1 MASNTY
7 GAWVVAR
14 WIAGYPLADVRP
26 DEMPGHWRE
35 MLGVMY
41 STNGGERETALRHY
55 FSHRPDLDGDLMWG
69 YIMAS
74 DPAVEYKADEEEE
87 IYHVNP
93 DVPPL
98 CDECDPND
106 KQAAAADHAGAWL
119 DEYTRWS
126 DMRADRSPHEFNEA
140 AGLWL
145 AGLAVA
151 RRLVLRLGHGD
162 IYPNLYILGVAPT
175 TLYAKSVSLDCAAE
189 VIEQAVPYLLLPRD
203 VTPESLIDEMAG
215 KLPLGFEDLPAL
227 DREIWEMA
235 RKFAAQRGQLMDEAS
250 SLFSG
255 FARDYMR
262 GLAEFYLLMYDAAR
276 SYYRR
281 TKQAGMAIIHNPCLS
296 FYGMSTPTLFKDAAG
311 NPKHWGS
318 GLWIRFSFLTP
329 TRSPQWTAP
338 RDMPMEPPAVIVQ
351 HIKTLA
357 ESHLP
362 IPETS
367 KPVHP
372 GSVAIEP
379 SAFKAYQRYDQAM
392 LELLMGKDK
401 PDERLFGCYGRQSTK
416 GLKVAMTLAA
426 LDWNGSGAVT
436 ITAGHWFRA
445 QRIVEGWRASTHRLL
460 AWLSRDGTDDE
471 DERVLHLIGA
481 NPMGMTKR
489 DIRRRLGKSSEQSD
503 PLVDRLLRD
512 GLIEPHQVPPTP
524 GGGRPTIKFFLTLGN
539 EHD

>member
-1 MASNTY
+1 MTSNTY

-14 WIAGYPLADVRP
+14 WINGYPLDDVRP
-26 DEMPGHWRE
+26 DAMPGHWRE
-35 MLGVMY
+35 LLGVIF
-41 STNGGERETALRHY
+41 STNGGEREASLRRY
-55 FSHRPDLDGDLMWG
+55 FSHRPELDAELMWG
-69 YIMAS
+69 FILAA
-74 DPAVEYKADEEEE
+74 DPALEYREDEEEQ
-87 IYHVNP
+87 IYHVSP

-98 CDECDPND
+98 AVECEPTD
-106 KQAAAADHAGAWL
+106 KQAAAAERAGAWL
-119 DEYTRWS
+119 DEFTKWTDR
-126 DMRADRSPHEFNEA
+126 RADRSPHEFNEA
-140 AGLWL
+140 AGVWL

-162 IYPNLYILGVAPT
+162 IYPNLYLLGVAPT

-189 VIEQAVPYLLLPRD
+189 VIDQAVPYLLLPRD

-227 DREIWEMA
+227 DRDMWEMA

-296 FYGMSTPTLFKDAAG
+296 FFGMSTPTLFKDAAG

-338 RDMPMEPPAVIVQ
+338 RDMPMAPPAVISQ

-357 ESHLP
+357 ETHLP
-362 IPETS
+362 MPEPG
-367 KPVHP
+367 KPVTAL
-372 GSVAIEP
+372 SVAIEQT
-379 SAFKAYQRYDQAM
+379 AFGAYQRYDKAM
-392 LELLMGKDK
+392 IEVLMGKDK
-401 PDERLFGCYGRQSTK
+401 PDERLFGTYGRQSTK
-416 GLKVAMTLAA
+416 ALKVAITLAA
-426 LDWNGSGAVT
+426 LDWSGVGAVT

-445 QRIVEGWRASTHRLL
+445 QSIVEAWRASTHRLL

-471 DERVLHLIGA
+471 EQRVLHLVGA
-481 NPMGMTKR
+481 NPDGMTVR
-489 DIRRRLGKSSEQSD
+489 EVYRRTGKSREDCDVLLSR
-503 PLVDRLLRD
+503 LVRD
-512 GLIEPHQVPPTP
+512 GLIEPRSIQPA
-524 GGGRPTIKFFLTLGN
+524 GGGRPSVKYFLPLGN